1 MNERLTTNSESEGK
15 IIEVQRFLGF
25 QSKASIIRIC
35 VGISLKDE
43 TNPLEVYKHEVLS
56 NDGMNYNRS
65 TLIGEDYEI
74 LRLMFSEHLGYEI
87 SNNLFFPEM
96 YKAHLI
102 RGINKLY
109 AFYELNKDI
118 DKIFNYLG
126 TMMEV

>member
-1 MNERLTTNSESEGK
+1 MNERLTTNSDSESK
-15 IIEVQRFLGF
+15 IIELQKFLGF

-35 VGISLKDE
+35 IGISLKDE
-43 TNPLEVYKHEVLS
+43 TNPLDVFKNETAS
-56 NDGMNYNRS
+56 NDGMNYNRT
-65 TLIGEDYEI
+65 TLIGDDHEI

-109 AFYELNKDI
+109 AFYELNTDV

-126 TMMEV
+126 SFMEV